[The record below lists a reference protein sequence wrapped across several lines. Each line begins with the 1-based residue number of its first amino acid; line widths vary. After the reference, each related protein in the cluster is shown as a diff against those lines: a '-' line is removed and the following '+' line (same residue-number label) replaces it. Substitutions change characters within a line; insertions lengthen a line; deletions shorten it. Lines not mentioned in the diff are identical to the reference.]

1 MPTKPHPKTLKST
14 KPTDGSSSPTRLTSS
29 NTSEE
34 DTISSGQ
41 ILNAI
46 HTMKEDFVSRFDGLL
61 GAIQGVQSELKA
73 LTGRMTEAEDRI
85 STNEDDLTSMKTQ
98 TSTMKAAMDELVLK
112 VDDLENRA
120 RRSNVR
126 LVGLPELTEGG
137 DVRNFLEKWIPE
149 ALGEMN
155 FTGPLLIE
163 RAHRVGRINSKDG
176 NEQTAARP
184 RVVVMKF
191 LNYADKVRV
200 RKAARSKGRIL
211 VDDKNVMF
219 FPDVSVDL
227 LKRRKVFDSAK
238 KELASL
244 SNRDLRY
251 GIIHPA
257 TLLVTI
263 KGRRHTFDTASE
275 AEAFVQEL
283 KSEQS

>member
-1 MPTKPHPKTLKST
+1 M
-14 KPTDGSSSPTRLTSS
+14 LTSS
-29 NTSEE
+29 NTSDD
-34 DTISSGQ
+34 DTISPVL

-46 HTMKEDFVSRFDGLL
+46 QTMKEDFVSRFDGLL
-61 GAIQGVQSELKA
+61 GAIQGVQGELKS
-73 LTGRMTEAEDRI
+73 LTGRLTEAEDRI
-85 STNEDDLTSMKTQ
+85 GANEDDLTSLKTQ
-98 TSTMKAAMDELVLK
+98 TTTMKAAMEELVLK

-137 DVRNFLEKWIPE
+137 DVRNFLEKWIPK

-163 RAHRVGRINSKDG
+163 RAHRVGRLNSKDG
-176 NEQTAARP
+176 SQPTATRP

-200 RKAARSKGRIL
+200 MKAARSKGKIL

-219 FPDVSVDL
+219 FPDVSADL

-244 SNRDLRY
+244 SIHDLRY

-283 KSEQS
+283 KSQS